1 MDNSC
6 KNNKITENEQQLI
19 DTVAKIT
26 DNYRNSE
33 FVDGTRKLFRKYMCL
48 ILTCR
53 AIPWKEKLVF
63 FLFGQGI
70 FLQNGKRIHW
80 IRKE

>member
-1 MDNSC
+1 
-6 KNNKITENEQQLI
+6 
-19 DTVAKIT
+19 
-26 DNYRNSE
+26 
-33 FVDGTRKLFRKYMCL
+33 MCL